1 MIPLI
6 DCSAIAEGAFED
18 VLDENF
24 EKVAKD
30 IGVAMTGTGMCN
42 LINHG
47 IDMRKIAKIYEVSKT
62 FFNLPTETK
71 LKYKKLDV
79 RKSFNGYVGPGE
91 ELINE
96 KQKNSTE
103 LRESWDTWGIHG
115 HDDKNFP
122 NDEVPDLKWAIDQT
136 RSELENMARKI
147 LRCIEIYL
155 QLDDGALLSVHR
167 NLQDYSIETQTLFRS
182 LNYFNLDPNED
193 IPPDAIRC
201 AEHSDWGTITL
212 LIQDMV
218 GGLEVKTLDG
228 KWLDATPV
236 ENAILLNS
244 GQLLEYWTGGR
255 FHAAMHRVRIKSN
268 QNTTDKPPR
277 QSFVHFINA
286 DRGTDVFPFRQTP
299 VLADKEQQFEKFNNK
314 PRNAY
319 DHFQGLIEA
328 SYY

>member
-6 DCSAIAEGAFED
+6 DCSSIAGGAFED
-18 VLDENF
+18 VGDKNF
-24 EKVAKD
+24 EKVASD
-30 IGVAMTGTGMCN
+30 IGAAMTETGMCN

-47 IDMRKIAKIYEVSKT
+47 IDMKKIAKVYEASKT
-62 FFNLPTETK
+62 FFNLPVETK
-71 LKYKKLDV
+71 SKYKKVDV
-79 RKSFNGYVGPGE
+79 RKSFNGYVGPGD
-91 ELINE
+91 ELVNA

-103 LRESWDTWGIHG
+103 LRESWDTWSVDG
-115 HDDKNFP
+115 HDAKNFP
-122 NDEVPDLKWAIDQT
+122 NDDAPDFKLAVNAI
-136 RSELENMARKI
+136 RSELENMAKKI

-155 QLDDGALLSVHR
+155 QLDDGSLLSAHE
-167 NLQDYSIETQTLFRS
+167 NLQDYSIESHTILRS
-182 LNYFNLDPNED
+182 LYYFNLDPNES

-201 AEHSDWGTITL
+201 GEHSDWGTITL

-255 FHAAMHRVRIKSN
+255 FHAAMHRVRINN
-268 QNTTDKPPR
+268 QEMGKVPR
-277 QSFVHFINA
+277 QSFVHIVNA
-286 DRGTDVFPFRQTP
+286 DRGTQVFPFPMTP
-299 VLADKEQQFEKFNNK
+299 VLMDKVEQFEKFNNQ
-314 PRNAY
+314 PADAY
-319 DHFQGLIEA
+319 DYFQRLIEA